1 MKKILLIIMDGL
13 GDRPN
18 ESLNGNTGLQAAY
31 RPNLNYLASHGVN
44 GLMFPIREGVR
55 PGSDTSHLSILGY
68 NPEEVYTGRGPF
80 EAMGLGMKVKAGDIA
95 FRANFAYR
103 DKNGIIQDRRAGR
116 ISEPTNELCDAISM
130 ELDGVKFSVKPG
142 VEHRAALVMSGDN
155 LSDRISDSD
164 PHETGKPSHEIS
176 PLDPEASHTAEVL
189 NHYLSEARKI
199 LDSHP
204 FNLKRSERGDLPANE
219 LLLRGAGKAPSLKK
233 FGEKYSMK
241 AGCVVGIPMIAGICD
256 LAGMDVVKYAGATGT
271 VNTDYVGKIRTA
283 LEALETRDFVL
294 VNIKAPDVAGHDG
307 NPDLKRRVIE
317 WSDRAFAQIIPK
329 LGDILVA
336 VTGDHSTPC
345 VLKEHSGDPV
355 PLVITTNGMRMDGVV
370 RFDEVT
376 ASHGSL
382 KIRSSDLMTLLM
394 GLSDRAEKYGA

>member
-18 ESLNGNTGLQAAY
+18 QSLNGSTGLQAAY
-31 RPNLNYLASHGVN
+31 RPNLNYLASHGIN
-44 GLMFPIREGVR
+44 GLMFPIREGIR

-80 EAMGLGMKVKAGDIA
+80 EAMGLGMKVRAGDIA

-103 DKNGIIQDRRAGR
+103 DKNGVIQDRRAGR
-116 ISEPTNELCDAISM
+116 ISESTLELCEAVSM
-130 ELDGVKFSVKPG
+130 ELDGVKFSVMPG

-164 PHETGKPSHEIS
+164 PHQTGKPPQKIT
-176 PLDPEASHTAEVL
+176 PLDPDADHTAEVL
-189 NHYLSEARKI
+189 NHYLSEVRKI
-199 LDSHP
+199 LDTHQ
-204 FNLKRSERGDLPANE
+204 FNTHRAARGDLPANE
-219 LLLRGAGKAPSLKK
+219 ILLRGAGKAPSLEK
-233 FGEKYSMK
+233 FEEKYSMK

-256 LAGMDVVKYAGATGT
+256 LAGMDVIKYPGATGT
-271 VNTDYVGKIRTA
+271 VNTDYAGKIRTA
-283 LEALETRDFVL
+283 LQALETRDFVL

-307 NPDLKRRVIE
+307 NPDLKRKVIE

-329 LGDILVA
+329 LDEILVA

-345 VLKEHSGDPV
+345 ALKEHSGDPV
-355 PLVITTNGMRMDGVV
+355 PLVIATAGMRTDGVT
-370 RFDEVT
+370 RYDEVT
-376 ASHGSL
+376 ASRGSL
-382 KIRSSDLMTLLM
+382 KIRSSDLMNVLL